1 MSRTISTGIDIG
13 TAYIKVVVAEHVRT
27 ERGPERRIIG
37 IGSCES
43 LGLRHGYIIDSTQVT
58 RAVRQAVDQA
68 ERAAGVRI
76 KSAVVSVSGVGLEGH
91 TSTGTSVVSRADSEI
106 TELDIERATSA
117 ARQSLP
123 DTAKLNRKIIHTI
136 PLSFKLDGK
145 EIMGRVLG
153 MRGVK
158 LENKTLF
165 VSILEQ
171 HFADLVEAIEAT
183 NIEVR
188 DVCAAPIATAVA
200 TLSKAQRIAG
210 CVLADI
216 GSETVSVIVYENDMP
231 ISLKV
236 FEIGSNNITHDIA
249 LGLRI
254 PIEEAES
261 IKTGSAVSLSHS
273 RKKLDEII
281 NARLKDIFELIEA
294 HLKKLGKNGLLPAGI
309 ILTGGGS
316 RIPSIEDI
324 AKNILGLPVR
334 SGSITFDGSSGRS
347 DPSWTTA
354 YGLALLGLTPGVS
367 SDTEFPSFG
376 LIPFFKKIGSA
387 LGSSIKKLLP

>member
-13 TAYIKVVVAEHVRT
+13 TSTIKVVIAELART

-43 LGLRHGYIIDSTQVT
+43 AGLRHGYIIDSAQVS
-58 RAVRQAVDQA
+58 RSVKVAIEQA
-68 ERAAGVRI
+68 ERAAGVRV
-76 KSAVVSVSGVGLEGH
+76 KSAIVSVSGVGLEGFV
-91 TSTGTSVVSRADSEI
+91 SSGTSVVSRADAEI
-106 TELDIERATSA
+106 TELDLERALSA

-123 DTAKLNRKIIHTI
+123 DVAKFNRKIIHTI
-136 PLSFKLDGK
+136 PLSYKLDGK
-145 EIMGRVLG
+145 DVMGRVLG

-158 LENKTLF
+158 LETKTLF

-171 HFADLVEAIEAT
+171 HFADLVEAIEDT

-210 CVLADI
+210 CILADI
-216 GSETVSVIVYENDMP
+216 GAETTSIIVYEDDMP
-231 ISLKV
+231 IALKV
-236 FEIGSNNITHDIA
+236 FDIGSNSITHDIA

-254 PIEEAES
+254 PIEEAEN
-261 IKTGSAVSLSHS
+261 IKVGSAVSLSHS

-281 NARLKDIFELIEA
+281 NARLKDVFELIET
-294 HLKKLGKNGLLPAGI
+294 HLKKMGKNGLLPAGI
-309 ILTGGGS
+309 VLTGGGS
-316 RIPSIEDI
+316 RINGVEDI
-324 AKNILGLPVR
+324 AKLSLKLPVR
-334 SGSITFDGSSGRS
+334 TGAITFDTTTSRT

-354 YGLALLGLTPGVS
+354 YGLALMGLMPGVA

-376 LIPFFKKIGSA
+376 IMPFFKNIGSTI
-387 LGSSIKKLLP
+387 GRTIKKFLP